1 MVQLKVNGK
10 DLKTDKN
17 CTLLTFLRDDL
28 RLSSVKDGCS
38 EGSCGSC
45 TVIIDGKA
53 VKACTRKL
61 SRLDGCSIIT
71 VEGLS
76 GREKDVYSYTFKKAG
91 AVQCGFCTPGMVMSG
106 KALIDLNDNPSESD
120 ITKAIAGNICRCTG
134 YKKIIEALLNAAE
147 YLREEKKIPQE
158 KYSGFLDSDY
168 PRTDADIKTL
178 GTGVY
183 TDDMHLENMVFG
195 SALRSKYPRARIL
208 DIDISEALKH
218 PDTIGILTA
227 DDIPGLNKTGH
238 LVKDWDVLIAK
249 GDITRYAGDAV
260 VLVASKTKESLDGI
274 KKLVAVKY
282 EELSPL
288 TSPGESLKEEA
299 PKIHKKG
306 NILSVETLKRGE
318 DVEEIFKKSA
328 YVVNKR
334 FTTPFTDHAFME
346 TECAVAVPEE
356 NGVTVY
362 TGSQSI
368 YDERREIAP
377 VLGIGIENVRCISNL
392 VGGAFGGKEDMS
404 VQHHAAL
411 LSYVLKVTVKVK
423 LTRQESLLVHPK
435 RHAMD
440 IDMTLSCDEKGKLT
454 AMKADI
460 VSDTGAYASLGGPV
474 LQRACTHAA
483 GPYNYQNICIKG
495 TAVYT
500 NNPPAGAFRGFGVP
514 QSNFAMES
522 TLNLLAEKAGLSPF
536 DIRYINAVS
545 PGDILPN
552 GQFADGSTALR
563 ECLDKVRDVY
573 FNNKYAGIA
582 CALKNSG
589 LGVGVRDT
597 GRCRII
603 VKDEKVHI
611 YTSAARVGQGLDTV
625 IMQIACE
632 TLRISPETI
641 VIHRPDTFLTPDS
654 GTTTA
659 SRQTLFTGEAV
670 RRSSSLLAEELKK
683 IMKIEKVDT
692 GKRGGD
698 KRAAISGSGND
709 FRVKK
714 AENRLFNEKEYRA
727 GLKSLDGR
735 EFYSEY
741 TGVTDPINSSKKN
754 PVSHIA
760 YSYGAQVAVL
770 DKNGMVEKIASAF
783 DVGQVVNRKGV
794 EGQIEGGVVMDLGY
808 ALTEDFP
815 LDKCIP
821 KVRFGT
827 LGLFR
832 ADKIPE
838 IETCIVDK
846 DYRSCLA
853 YGSKGI
859 GEIAA
864 IPTAAAVQ
872 GAYYNLDGIF
882 RTSLPLENTFYS
894 RKKTK
899 DLS

>member
-1 MVQLKVNGK
+1 MIQLKVNGK
-10 DLKTDKN
+10 EINTDKN

-28 RLSSVKDGCS
+28 RFNSVKDGCS

-61 SRLDGCSIIT
+61 NRLDGCSIIT

-76 GREKDVYSYTFKKAG
+76 DREKDVYSYTFKMAG

-106 KALIDLNDNPSESD
+106 KALIDLNNNPSESE
-120 ITKAIAGNICRCTG
+120 ITKAISGNICRCTG
-134 YKKIIEALLNAAE
+134 YKKIIKAIQNAAE
-147 YLREEKKIPQE
+147 YLREKREIPQE
-158 KYSGFLDSDY
+158 NYTGYLDSDY
-168 PRTDADIKTL
+168 PRIDADIKTL
-178 GTGVY
+178 GKGIY
-183 TDDMHLENMVFG
+183 TDDMYLDGMVYG
-195 SALRSKYPRARIL
+195 SALRSEYPRAKIL
-208 DIDISEALKH
+208 DIDLSEALKH

-227 DDIPGLNKTGH
+227 DDIPGINKTGH

-260 VLVASKTKESLDGI
+260 VLVVSKTKESLNEI
-274 KKLVAVKY
+274 KNLVTVKY
-282 EELSPL
+282 EELTPL
-288 TSPGESLKEEA
+288 TSPGESLKPGA
-299 PKIHKKG
+299 PNIHEKG
-306 NILSVETLKRGE
+306 NILSIETLKRGE
-318 DVEEIFKKSA
+318 DVEEVFKKSA

-334 FTTPFTDHAFME
+334 YSTPFTDHAFLE
-346 TECAVAVPEE
+346 TECAVAIPEE

-368 YDERREIAP
+368 YDEKREIAP
-377 VLGIGIENVRCISNL
+377 VLGIDENNVRCISNL

-411 LSYVLKVTVKVK
+411 MSYVLKVPVKVK
-423 LTRQESLLVHPK
+423 LNRQESLLVHPK

-440 IDMTLSCDEKGKLT
+440 IDITLSCDEKGKLT

-483 GPYNYQNICIKG
+483 GPYNYQNISIKG

-522 TLNLLAEKAGLSPF
+522 SLNLLAEKAGLSPF
-536 DIRYINAVS
+536 EIRYINAVK
-545 PGDILPN
+545 PGDVLPN
-552 GQFADGSTALR
+552 GQFADDSTALL

-573 FNNKYAGIA
+573 FDNKYSGVA

-603 VKDEKVHI
+603 VKDEKVNI

-632 TLRISPETI
+632 TLKISPEMI
-641 VIHRPDTFLTPDS
+641 IIHRPDTSLTPNS

-670 RRSSSLLAEELKK
+670 RRSSSLLADEMNKYMGLAGAEQMGNRNKLKGK
-683 IMKIEKVDT
+683 TILKVLKDLE
-692 GKRGGD
+692 GK
-698 KRAAISGSGND
+698 
-709 FRVKK
+709 
-714 AENRLFNEKEYRA
+714 
-727 GLKSLDGR
+727 

-741 TGVTDPINSSKKN
+741 TGVTDPINSTKKN

-770 DKNGMVEKIASAF
+770 DENGKVEKIAAAY
-783 DVGQVVNRKGV
+783 DVGQVVNRKGI

-832 ADKIPE
+832 ADKVPE

-894 RKKTK
+894 RKKTM
-899 DLS
+899 DPGQ